1 MTTYKVVAFDMD
13 GTILNNDHELS
24 EKTIM
29 TLRELSSKASVV
41 IATGRSVPSITKYMK
56 QLKLNQKYVYCIAYN
71 GSGIYKYDSDNNDN
85 DNDSMEYLESF
96 PLQPD
101 AVRLLVNLTANES
114 TTVLQCYNAI
124 TGEVS
129 VKQPKNEEQEAL
141 CNRYESLVGRRQ
153 TRINDYEEVLGK
165 ASAKCLVL
173 TNDPDSLISKA
184 NLELPADTFHIIK
197 GSPYPFFVEFL
208 PTNVNKSSSLKVLC
222 DKYLN
227 INMQDV
233 ITFGDGDNDA
243 EMLRDAGLGYAMLNA
258 NDNVKLAANR
268 VTEKANFADG
278 VAIEIEKLL
287 SSGAFD

>member
-1 MTTYKVVAFDMD
+1 MTYKLVAFDMD
-13 GTILNNDHELS
+13 GTILNQDHLLS
-24 EKTIM
+24 DKTIM
-29 TLRELSSKASVV
+29 TLRALSSKAIVV

-56 QLKLNQKYVYCIAYN
+56 QLKLNQTYTYCIAYN

-85 DNDSMEYLESF
+85 NDDGMEYLESF

-101 AVRLLVNLTANES
+101 AVRLLVNLTADES
-114 TTVLQCYNAI
+114 TSVLQCYNAI

-129 VKQPKNEEQEAL
+129 VKQPSNDETEAL
-141 CNRYESLVGRRQ
+141 CYRYESLVGRRQ
-153 TRINDYEEVLGK
+153 TRISDYEEVLGT

-173 TNDPDSLISKA
+173 TNDPDKLITKA
-184 NLELPADTFHIIK
+184 KNTLPSDTFHIIK

-227 INMQDV
+227 IKMEDV
-233 ITFGDGDNDA
+233 IAFGDGDNDA
-243 EMLRDAGLGYAMLNA
+243 EMLSDSGLGYAMLNA
-258 NDNVKLAANR
+258 NDNVKLSSKR
-268 VTEKANFADG
+268 VTEKANFDDG
-278 VAIEIEKLL
+278 VAIEIEKLM